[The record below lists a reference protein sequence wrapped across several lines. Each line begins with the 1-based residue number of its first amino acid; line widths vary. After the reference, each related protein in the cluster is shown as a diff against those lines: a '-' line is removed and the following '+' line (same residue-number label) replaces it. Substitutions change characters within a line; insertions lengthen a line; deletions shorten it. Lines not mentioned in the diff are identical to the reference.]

1 MPVSIWIAASLGA
14 VSTWDQLYVRFSERR
29 PFESLKTATLFVF
42 IGLFASVISGAL
54 ASVPLLPVG
63 GEVAGAT
70 VGLGTSVPFS
80 QAPGGSLR
88 TRNAKTTTE
97 ITKAL
102 NGLWEIAALMSNRL
116 SGLLAAAKTRR
127 VDDVVRR
134 INALSQGDEY
144 PPFERVSSALKS
156 LTNNQTGKEKETYK
170 GRLAAAYRRCQ
181 SDKEPL
187 KVLIELAYD
196 MHQEGLILD
205 LVRENAQRDPGT
217 SPS

>member
-1 MPVSIWIAASLGA
+1 MPVSIWIAASIGA
-14 VSTWDQLYVRFSERR
+14 AATWAQLYVRFSERR

-42 IGLFASVISGAL
+42 IGLFAAVISGAL
-54 ASVPLLPVG
+54 AFIPLLPVG

-80 QAPGGSLR
+80 QGPGGSLK
-88 TRNAKTTTE
+88 TRNAKTATE

-127 VDDVVRR
+127 VDDVVRK
-134 INALSQGDEY
+134 ISTLTECDDY
-144 PPFERVSSALKS
+144 PPFERVSSALRS
-156 LTNNQTGKEKETYK
+156 LINNRTGKERENYK

-181 SDKEPL
+181 SDNEPL
-187 KVLIELAYD
+187 KPLVELAYD
-196 MHQEGLILD
+196 MHQEGLILE
-205 LVRENAQRDPGT
+205 LVRRNTRPARGT

>member
-1 MPVSIWIAASLGA
+1 VPVSIWIAASLGA
-14 VSTWDQLYVRFSERR
+14 VSTWAQLYVRFSERR
-29 PFESLKTATLFVF
+29 PFGSLKTAALFVS

-54 ASVPLLPVG
+54 ASVPVLPVG
-63 GEVAGAT
+63 GEIAGAT

-88 TRNAKTTTE
+88 TRNAKTATE

-102 NGLWEIAALMSNRL
+102 NGLWEMAALMSNRL

-134 INALSQGDEY
+134 INALTHGDDY

-156 LTNNQTGKEKETYK
+156 LINNRTGKERELQGTFG
-170 GRLAAAYRRCQ
+170 GRLSQ
-181 SDKEPL
+181 VSE
-187 KVLIELAYD
+187 
-196 MHQEGLILD
+196 
-205 LVRENAQRDPGT
+205 
-217 SPS
+217 

>member
-1 MPVSIWIAASLGA
+1 MGAAA
-14 VSTWDQLYVRFSERR
+14 TWGQLYVRFSERR

-42 IGLFASVISGAL
+42 IGLFAGVISGAL
-54 ASVPLLPVG
+54 AFVPLLPVG

-80 QAPGGSLR
+80 QGPGGSLK
-88 TRNAKTTTE
+88 TRNARTATE

-127 VDDVVRR
+127 VDDVVRK
-134 INALSQGDEY
+134 INGLTECDDY

-156 LTNNQTGKEKETYK
+156 LVNNRTGKKRENYK

-181 SDKEPL
+181 SENEPL
-187 KVLIELAYD
+187 KPLVELAYD
-196 MHQEGLILD
+196 MHQEGLILE
-205 LVRENAQRDPGT
+205 LARRNARRDP
-217 SPS
+217 